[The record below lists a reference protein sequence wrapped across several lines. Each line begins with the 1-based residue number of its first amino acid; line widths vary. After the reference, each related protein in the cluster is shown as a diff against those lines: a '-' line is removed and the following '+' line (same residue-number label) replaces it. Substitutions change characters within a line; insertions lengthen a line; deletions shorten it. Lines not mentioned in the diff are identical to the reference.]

1 MSTDVHMSNLAK
13 AVNELLADAR
23 EADEERRRENRVPFF
38 GPASVLVE
46 EAGKRRSYS
55 CFYRDISPCGVG
67 LLHNMELKPG
77 EVVLT
82 VFRKSGTKVCFR
94 STLLWCRPC
103 GEGWFISGAKFLAL
117 SPVEQR
123 DR

>member
-1 MSTDVHMSNLAK
+1 M
-13 AVNELLADAR
+13 
-23 EADEERRRENRVPFF
+23 
-38 GPASVLVE
+38 LVE
-46 EAGKRRSYS
+46 EAGKRRNYS
-55 CFYRDISPCGVG
+55 CFYRDISPIGVG

-94 STLLWCRPC
+94 GALLWCHPC

-117 SPVEQR
+117 NPVEQR
-123 DR
+123 DC